1 MLCSVINLVL
11 VTLERYLKVVYST
24 WSKVRLRSWMIY
36 AAAATSWICGI
47 TYNMALCFSTTD
59 VIDGVCYGYVI
70 WESRVS
76 LSRIWNV
83 RIPTT
88 APPLDFKPRTAHRS
102 VQLFLQHPR
111 YIYG

>member
-76 LSRIWNV
+76 LSLSHMERPDSHHCA
-83 RIPTT
+83 PT
-88 APPLDFKPRTAHRS
+88 
-102 VQLFLQHPR
+102 
-111 YIYG
+111 